1 MKVFDSPWQAG
12 FEGADHV
19 NRQGL
24 GLAMNQ
30 LTGHLS
36 HAPHDYAALKALQI
50 TTVRES
56 VGWRL
61 VEQRGRFDFSSLE
74 SRLEAAQR
82 LGIQIC
88 WTFCHYG
95 WPEDIDL
102 FSDRFVPRFA
112 RFCGALA
119 AWLAPFYDR
128 APVYSPINE
137 ISFTSWG
144 LAVQLFHCRQGAVD
158 DVGREGKRQLVRAA
172 LAGCDAI
179 WAVDSRARILHCDP
193 LIHLIASPDGGDESQ
208 AVAEQNAAQYEAWD
222 MLCGR
227 REPELGGAP
236 RYLDIIGAN
245 YYHSNQWEYGSHRR
259 LHWHLGD
266 PRRKPLHQLLNT
278 LYQRYQRPVLL
289 AETGHIGSGRGA
301 WVTDIAGQVAQA
313 RLQGTDVAGICLY
326 PAIDRP
332 DWEDIHRWHHSGLW
346 DVVPNAADPLA
357 RTLCQPYA
365 TALLRA
371 QRKLDRFQMLFSS
384 HCPSGQDKTMQTI
397 IVFSHLRWD
406 FVWQRP
412 QQLLSRLAQH
422 FAIVFV
428 EEPVYSP
435 GAARLEITTP
445 AANVSV
451 CRPHTP
457 VQAAGFHDD
466 QRPWLQPLINDLMAA
481 TPSPIAWLYT
491 PMALPL
497 LTPLD
502 SVVVIYDCMD
512 ELAAFN
518 HAPRQ
523 LLQRESALLAR
534 AEILFTGGPSLHR
547 AKQAR
552 HDNAF
557 CFPSSV
563 DAVHFEQALDKSN
576 DHPLQRDLPHP
587 RLGFYGVIDE
597 RLDLPLLAALADQ
610 HPDWQCVI
618 VGPVVKI
625 APDNL
630 PRRHNI
636 HYYGQQPYQALPQF
650 LAGWDVCLLPFARN
664 DATRFIS
671 PTKVLEY
678 MAAHLP
684 VVSTAITDVVKPYAP
699 IVAIGHDTAGFIA
712 ACEERLALPPERQ
725 YELAAQMQ
733 AIVAAT
739 SWDESAD
746 KMAAIIQ
753 QAVEAARHRSSLGGH
768 REAQPRAA
776 NDTTTV
782 SLVSPARQAHV
793 TTVPCAILGAGPT
806 GLSAAYHY
814 GTGSLLLERHR
825 EVGGWCRSIEDNGF
839 TFDYAGHIMFSH
851 DPYVLGLYEKLLGD
865 NMHWQDREAWIYSQG
880 VYSRYP
886 FQGALYGLPPAV
898 IKECLLG
905 AIAARFPH
913 AGTVSADSADAPH
926 VDGPGQAGRIPGNFE
941 QFIHQVWGD
950 GIGKHFALPYNQKL
964 WTVPLSEMETS
975 WLGGRV
981 PLPDLDQIISGALEP
996 VGPPQGPNARFG
1008 YPLKGG
1014 FQALMSGFLPHLH
1027 GELATD
1033 AEVVSLQPEAHLLT
1047 LADGRRYRYGHLITR
1062 CDIFPY
1068 GALIWVSADRR

>member
-1 MKVFDSPWQAG
+1 M
-12 FEGADHV
+12 
-19 NRQGL
+19 
-24 GLAMNQ
+24 
-30 LTGHLS
+30 
-36 HAPHDYAALKALQI
+36 
-50 TTVRES
+50 
-56 VGWRL
+56 
-61 VEQRGRFDFSSLE
+61 
-74 SRLEAAQR
+74 
-82 LGIQIC
+82 
-88 WTFCHYG
+88 
-95 WPEDIDL
+95 
-102 FSDRFVPRFA
+102 
-112 RFCGALA
+112 
-119 AWLAPFYDR
+119 
-128 APVYSPINE
+128 
-137 ISFTSWG
+137 
-144 LAVQLFHCRQGAVD
+144 
-158 DVGREGKRQLVRAA
+158 
-172 LAGCDAI
+172 
-179 WAVDSRARILHCDP
+179 
-193 LIHLIASPDGGDESQ
+193 
-208 AVAEQNAAQYEAWD
+208 
-222 MLCGR
+222 
-227 REPELGGAP
+227 
-236 RYLDIIGAN
+236 
-245 YYHSNQWEYGSHRR
+245 
-259 LHWHLGD
+259 
-266 PRRKPLHQLLNT
+266 
-278 LYQRYQRPVLL
+278 LL
-289 AETGHIGSGRGA
+289 AETGHVGSGRGA
-301 WVTDIAGQVAQA
+301 WITDIAGQVAQA
-313 RLQGTDVAGICLY
+313 RLQGTDIAGICLY

-346 DVVPNAADPLA
+346 DVVPTAADPLA

-428 EEPVYSP
+428 EEPVYCP

-445 AANVSV
+445 AVNVSV

-466 QRPWLQPLINDLMAA
+466 QLPWLQPLINDLMTA

-502 SVVVIYDCMD
+502 PAVVIYDCMD

-534 AEILFTGGPSLHR
+534 AEILFTGGPSLHQ

-563 DAVHFEQALDKSN
+563 DAVHFEQALDRSN
-576 DHPLQRDLPHP
+576 DHPLQCSLPHP

-597 RLDLPLLAALADQ
+597 RLDLPLLAALADK

-625 APDNL
+625 AADNL

-636 HYYGQQPYQALPQF
+636 HYYGKQPYEALPQF

-678 MAAHLP
+678 MAARLP
-684 VVSTAITDVVKPYAP
+684 VVSTAITDVVEPYSP
-699 IVAIGHDTAGFIA
+699 VVEIGHDTTGFIA
-712 ACEERLALPPERQ
+712 ACEDRLALSPERRN
-725 YELAAQMQ
+725 ELAAQMQ

-739 SWDESAD
+739 WDESAE
-746 KMAAIIQ
+746 KMAEIIQ
-753 QAVEAARHRSSLGGH
+753 QAVRAARHRSPLGGQ

-776 NDTTTV
+776 TGTTTV
-782 SLVSPARQAHV
+782 NLVSHARPAHV

-814 GTGSLLLERHR
+814 GAGSLLLERNR

-905 AIAARFPH
+905 AIAARFPN

-926 VDGPGQAGRIPGNFE
+926 VNGPGSLIPDNFE
-941 QFIHQVWGD
+941 QFIQQVWGD

-981 PLPDLDQIISGALEP
+981 PLPDLEQILSAP
-996 VGPPQGPNARFG
+996 CRC
-1008 YPLKGG
+1008 
-1014 FQALMSGFLPHLH
+1014 
-1027 GELATD
+1027 
-1033 AEVVSLQPEAHLLT
+1033 
-1047 LADGRRYRYGHLITR
+1047 RRLS
-1062 CDIFPY
+1062 P
-1068 GALIWVSADRR
+1068 